1 MCLRELHS
9 LKLGQEGGIL
19 FWRQLTNAHLN
30 FSLRWRQGLRLKPL
44 TAYNG
49 DEICLLSLQPTPPP
63 LEFFHLIFKFP
74 WLSPQR
80 GSKDVSKSCTEI
92 IQGIVLSSSTYSTT
106 NMIYRWK
113 RSFCEEIPKALKILP
128 STNKEIKIKW
138 RNNFNQFIWLFI
150 VCYTSYWPRNKILLA
165 LNTLMQRLQKCA
177 MVSFHY
183 QTDRIENHQENIPLG
198 NFSKSLAEQ
207 RWSPC
212 M

>member
-1 MCLRELHS
+1 MFYPRLQLAPVYEYSLKGIQYEIQSLFYFTRNAFWAAFLLLRLVCLRELHS

-74 WLSPQR
+74 WLTPQR

-106 NMIYRWK
+106 NMIYR
-113 RSFCEEIPKALKILP
+113 
-128 STNKEIKIKW
+128 
-138 RNNFNQFIWLFI
+138 
-150 VCYTSYWPRNKILLA
+150 
-165 LNTLMQRLQKCA
+165 
-177 MVSFHY
+177 
-183 QTDRIENHQENIPLG
+183 
-198 NFSKSLAEQ
+198 
-207 RWSPC
+207 
-212 M
+212 